1 MDTLKKVCSLTNSK
15 FKSKSN
21 SNSIS
26 NAMIYEEVIFR
37 KLKDFASVKW
47 LSQVGRRDDDHWSG
61 KNKQILNYTCFLSF
75 LAGTIVF
82 E

>member
-1 MDTLKKVCSLTNSK
+1 
-15 FKSKSN
+15 
-21 SNSIS
+21 
-26 NAMIYEEVIFR
+26 MIYEEVIFR